1 MVKQK
6 PLDSGSARSSR
17 GVIVNMASRASLEGM
32 PKFGAHCAAKHA
44 VLGMTRVAAVEHAK
58 DKIRV
63 IAMCSGE
70 LCIWHPSTLL
80 VG

>member
-6 PLDSGSARSSR
+6 LLDSGSARSSR
-17 GVIVNMASRASLEGM
+17 GVIVNMASRASLEGV
-32 PKFGAHCAAKHA
+32 PKFGAYCAAKHA

-63 IAMCSGE
+63 IAMCPGK
-70 LCIWHPSTLL
+70 PSSQLLFTLL